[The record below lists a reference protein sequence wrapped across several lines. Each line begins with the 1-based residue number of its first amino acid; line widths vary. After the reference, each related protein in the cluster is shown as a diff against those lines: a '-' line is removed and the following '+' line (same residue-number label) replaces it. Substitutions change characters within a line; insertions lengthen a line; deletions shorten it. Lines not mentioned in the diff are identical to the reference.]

1 MNMLTLFDLIIFGIL
16 LILGNLAIMVLGL
29 KYVMSE
35 SYMRKIIMN
44 SMNSMKYINYAD
56 DVTGNKLFNDDKE
69 NRGLTKSLFFSCR
82 KHIVIWIV

>member
-1 MNMLTLFDLIIFGIL
+1 MLTLFDLIIFGIL

-69 NRGLTKSLFFSCR
+69 N
-82 KHIVIWIV
+82 

>member
-1 MNMLTLFDLIIFGIL
+1 MLTLFDLIIFGIL
-16 LILGNLAIMVLGL
+16 LILGNLVIMVLGL

-69 NRGLTKSLFFSCR
+69 N
-82 KHIVIWIV
+82 